1 MGIATSGNDRA
12 LCWFHS
18 IRVMTVLPVF
28 LARDH
33 LILFLNFTDEE
44 SKNEKM
50 LVRCIYA
57 GSYVSHPTMTCDFT
71 KSRK

>member
-1 MGIATSGNDRA
+1 MGTATSGNDCA
-12 LCWFHS
+12 LCWSHS
-18 IRVMTVLPVF
+18 ISAMTVLPVV

-44 SKNEKM
+44 SKNEEM

-57 GSYVSHPTMTCDFT
+57 RSYVSHPTMTCDFT